1 MNTKQ
6 KEKIEDLNY
15 YVPFLAWVIA
25 IVVTSVFLILFG
37 FKVKIVLSVATIF
50 IVFWFLLALLRLT
63 YQRNKRRKSLN
74 IPIVVGFVKLNFTM
88 SKALMGT

>member
-1 MNTKQ
+1 MNKKQ

-50 IVFWFLLALLRLT
+50 IVFWFLLALL
-63 YQRNKRRKSLN
+63 
-74 IPIVVGFVKLNFTM
+74 
-88 SKALMGT
+88 